1 MHTLY
6 LGPSWAVQSFETWQG
21 NDPIKTNLAQELE
34 LVNYTNLARC
44 GDSNM
49 AQIDMAQEFM
59 RDHPELAPFR
69 AIFITSNSL
78 QDSER
83 LLNMHRV
90 DFARHFIT
98 HDSVLNLVRD
108 LELQFYRAV
117 EELNI
122 PVALI
127 GAHTDIQDYA
137 WSPNVTVI
145 HASWQNFLASVVGLN
160 SFVGW
165 AAEIAQLW
173 LSSKIV
179 PAQGPMMSF
188 DCDQAPSM
196 SAVFEIDHV
205 MTTWSRLERAG
216 LWKGVHPNIKGNKI
230 FAQAISQ
237 LINQWLGKTSKIV

>member
-1 MHTLY
+1 
-6 LGPSWAVQSFETWQG
+6 
-21 NDPIKTNLAQELE
+21 
-34 LVNYTNLARC
+34 
-44 GDSNM
+44 
-49 AQIDMAQEFM
+49 
-59 RDHPELAPFR
+59 
-69 AIFITSNSL
+69 
-78 QDSER
+78 
-83 LLNMHRV
+83 MHRV

-230 FAQAISQ
+230 FALAISH